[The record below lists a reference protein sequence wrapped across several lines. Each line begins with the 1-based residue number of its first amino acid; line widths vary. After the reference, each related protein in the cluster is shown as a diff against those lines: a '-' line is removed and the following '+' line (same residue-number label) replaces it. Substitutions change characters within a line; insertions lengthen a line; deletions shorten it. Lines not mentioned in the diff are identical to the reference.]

1 MQTQLILAALLGGL
15 ISAAVQILIDKTM
28 LTPSRILVGLVT
40 LGTLLYAI
48 GVYEPLFDIFGC
60 GISIPLVGFGA
71 SIARGV
77 TEAVDEIGALGILTG
92 GLSATSAGITLALLL
107 GLLFSLITKG
117 KRRSIP
123 NKRRRTSEQL

>member
-1 MQTQLILAALLGGL
+1 MGGL

-28 LTPSRILVGLVT
+28 LTPARILVGLVA
-40 LGTLLYAI
+40 LGTLLFAI
-48 GVYEPLFDIFGC
+48 GLYEPLFDIFGC
-60 GISIPLVGFGA
+60 GISVPLIGFGA

-77 TEAVDEIGALGILTG
+77 REAIDEIGALGILTG

-107 GLLFSLITKG
+107 GLAASLLTRG

-123 NKRRRTSEQL
+123 KKRSKASQL